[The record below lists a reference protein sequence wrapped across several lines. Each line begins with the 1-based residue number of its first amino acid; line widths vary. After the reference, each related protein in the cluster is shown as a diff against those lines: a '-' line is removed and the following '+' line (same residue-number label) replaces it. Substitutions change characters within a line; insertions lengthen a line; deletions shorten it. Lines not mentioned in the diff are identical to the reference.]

1 MSEFAWPPMAD
12 RKLIG
17 KRISR
22 LDGPDKAS
30 GRAKYASDFW
40 REDLAFTSLL
50 TCPHANARIKS
61 IDTAD
66 AKALPGV
73 FAVNVISQPG
83 TNVQWEGTEIAVVAA
98 RTEEIARDAAKLI
111 KVDYEVL
118 PHLVKERDLAKAGP
132 RAKAAGEQ
140 VTGDPD
146 AIFKDSANV
155 VSEGFYGIPVLT
167 HCCLESH
174 GQVTEVKAD
183 VINAWPSTQYVS
195 GYATEL
201 GQALKFPPDKINVRM
216 DHIGGGFGSKFGVDR
231 WGIENAKLSKDSGGK
246 PVKLM
251 LDRNVELMI
260 AGNRPSAYAKI
271 KMAAT
276 KDGKIVGWQSDSWA
290 TGGVAGG
297 GAPPLPYVFSN
308 IPNRR
313 QNHTAVS
320 TNTGG
325 ARAWRAPNHPQASFL
340 TCGAIEDLAAKLN
353 MDPVDVFRANFDLTP
368 RAETYAR
375 QLTKAVE
382 LMDWK
387 KKWHPRGQSGP
398 GPIKEGLGIALCTW
412 NGSGHSSKANAIISP
427 DGSVVI
433 EIGTQ
438 DLGVG
443 TRTIITQVAAETF
456 GLPMN
461 MVTLKIGSNAYPP
474 SGASGGSTTVG
485 GVSSATRK
493 ATVTALDKLFE
504 VVAPVLNAKAEDLE
518 ARDGV
523 IRVKGKP
530 DKSIAWGA
538 ACAKLGVNKI
548 MEVGTQDQRKPE
560 GLTTG
565 GVGGIQM
572 AHVSVDVETGVVRMK
587 KIVMVHD
594 VGLVVNPKLADSQAH
609 GAAIMGVCGA
619 LVEERVTD
627 QQTGRTLNADM
638 EFYKLAGI
646 GDVGE
651 IVSHLEI
658 LPEVDKRGIV
668 GIGEPV
674 AVGIVAA
681 IANAVANAIGVR
693 VPEVPLTPNRVLAA
707 LNLVPNSTRNA

>member
-1 MSEFAWPPMAD
+1 MSEFAWPPMTD
-12 RKLIG
+12 RKVMG

-40 REDLAFTSLL
+40 REDMLFTSLL
-50 TCPHANARIKS
+50 TCPHASARIKS
-61 IDTAD
+61 IDIDA
-66 AKALPGV
+66 AKAVPGV
-73 FAVNVISQPG
+73 AAVNIISPAG
-83 TNVQWEGTEIAVVAA
+83 TAVQWEGTEVAVVSAK
-98 RTEEIARDAAKLI
+98 TEEIARDAARLI

-146 AIFKDSANV
+146 SVFKDANNV
-155 VSEGFYGIPVLT
+155 ISEGYYGIPVIT

-174 GQVTEVKAD
+174 GQVTEVKPD
-183 VINAWPSTQYVS
+183 VINAWPSTQFVS

-201 GQALKFPPDKINVRM
+201 GQALKFPADKIVVRM
-216 DHIGGGFGSKFGVDR
+216 DNIGGGFGSKFGIDR
-231 WGIENAKLSKDSGGK
+231 WGLENAKLSKDSGGK

-260 AGNRPSAYAKI
+260 AGNRPSAFAKI

-276 KDGKIVGWQSDSWA
+276 KDGKIVGWQSESWA
-290 TGGVAGG
+290 TGGFAGG
-297 GAPPLPYVFSN
+297 GPPPLPYVFSD

-353 MDPVDVFRANFDLTP
+353 MDPVEVFRANLSLTP
-368 RAETYAR
+368 RADTYGR
-375 QLTKAVE
+375 QLDKAVE
-382 LMDWK
+382 LMEWK
-387 KKWHPRGQSGP
+387 KIWHPRGQSGP
-398 GPIKEGLGIALCTW
+398 GPIKEGLGLALCTW
-412 NGSGHSSKANAIISP
+412 NGSGHSSKANTIISP

-433 EIGTQ
+433 EICTQ

-456 GLPMN
+456 GLPMS
-461 MVTLKIGSNAYPP
+461 MITLKIGNNAYPP

-493 ATVTALDKLFE
+493 STVIALDKLFD
-504 VVAPVLNAKAEDLE
+504 VVAPVLNAKAEQLE
-518 ARDGV
+518 AKDGV
-523 IRVKGKP
+523 IRVKGQP
-530 DKSIAWGA
+530 ERSLAWA
-538 ACAKLGVNKI
+538 TACSKLGVSKI
-548 MEVGTQDQRKPE
+548 AEIGTQDQRKPE

-572 AHVSVDVETGVVRMK
+572 AQVSVDVETGRVRMK

-619 LVEERVTD
+619 LCEERIND
-627 QQTGRTLNADM
+627 EQTGRTLNPDM

-651 IVSHLEI
+651 IVSHIEVI
-658 LPEVDKRGIV
+658 PEADKRGVI

-674 AVGIVAA
+674 AVGIIAC

-707 LNLVPNSTRNA
+707 LNLAGNMRTA

>member
-1 MSEFAWPPMAD
+1 MPEFSWPPMED
-12 RKLIG
+12 RKVIG

-22 LDGPDKAS
+22 LDGPAKAS

-40 REDLAFTSLL
+40 REDLLFAALL
-50 TCPHANARIKS
+50 TSPYANARVKS
-61 IDTAD
+61 IDIEE
-66 AKALPGV
+66 AKAMPGV
-73 FAVNVISQPG
+73 TAVSVISGPG
-83 TNVQWEGTEIAVVAA
+83 VNVQWEGTEIAVVAA
-98 RTEEIARDAAKLI
+98 KTEELARDAVRKI
-111 KVDYEVL
+111 KVEYEVL

-132 RAKAAGEQ
+132 RAKAGGEQ

-146 AIFKDSANV
+146 AAFKDSSHV
-155 VSEGFYGIPVLT
+155 ISEGFYGIPVIT

-174 GQVTEVKAD
+174 GQATEYKANE
-183 VINAWPSTQYVS
+183 INAWPSTQFVS

-216 DHIGGGFGSKFGVDR
+216 DNIGGGFGSKFGVDR
-231 WGIENAKLSKDSGGK
+231 WGIENAKLSQASGGK

-251 LDRNVELMI
+251 LDRATELLI
-260 AGNRPSAYAKI
+260 AGNRPSGYAKI

-276 KDGKIVGWQSDSWA
+276 KDGKIVAWQSESWA

-297 GAPPLPYVFSN
+297 GSPPIPYVFTD
-308 IPNRR
+308 IPNKR
-313 QNHTAVS
+313 QIHTAVS
-320 TNTGG
+320 TNNGG

-340 TCGAIEDLAAKLN
+340 TCSSIEDLAAKLN
-353 MDPVDVFRANFDLTP
+353 MDPVEVFRANFGLTQ
-368 RAETYAR
+368 RGDTYAR
-375 QLTKAVE
+375 QLTTASDMME
-382 LMDWK
+382 WK
-387 KKWHPRGQSGP
+387 KLWHPRGQSGP
-398 GPIKEGLGIALCTW
+398 GPVKEGLGLALCTW
-412 NGSGHSSKANAIISP
+412 GGSGHSSKAQTTISP
-427 DGSVVI
+427 DGSVVV
-433 EIGTQ
+433 ELGTQ
-438 DLGVG
+438 DLGTG

-456 GLPMN
+456 GLPMS
-461 MVTLKIGSNAYPP
+461 MITLKIGSNAYPV

-485 GVSSATRK
+485 GVSSSTLK
-493 ATVTALDKLFE
+493 STVMARAKLFDT
-504 VVAPVLNAKAEDLE
+504 VAPVLNVPVEQLE
-518 ARDGV
+518 CKDGR
-523 IRVKGKP
+523 ILVKGNP
-530 DKSIAWGA
+530 DKSITWQA
-538 ACAKLGVNKI
+538 ACSKLGVNKI
-548 MEVGTQDQRKPE
+548 TEIGIQDQRKPE

-619 LVEERVTD
+619 LCEERITD
-627 QQTGRTLNADM
+627 EQTGRTLNADM

-651 IVSHLEI
+651 IVSQIEI
-658 LPEVDKRGIV
+658 LPEVDKRGVI

-681 IANAVANAIGVR
+681 ISNAVANAIGVR

-707 LNLVPNSTRNA
+707 LNLAGNGRNS